1 MRILSISGPLHREFG
16 GPPLAA
22 TGAAVSLLNIGYQVK
37 MIVCGQ
43 SLSDSQQNSL
53 FFDKLSSSGA
63 EVQIFLRRKESK
75 YGTVPRIRELKSLW
89 LDVSKSDFIIL
100 HQVYEL
106 QYLFVLPI
114 LLFLRKRYAVMPH
127 GTLTSYQRKQH
138 RLRKILFFPAIYLL
152 LKASRGIFVATQ
164 QESDQLPPY
173 LEGKGMIVGLGI
185 EISEQIYHRSMNFN
199 STFNILYMGRITKK
213 KRLELAL
220 QSFALASK
228 ESELLMK
235 FIVCGSGEERD
246 VTALKNKIQLLQI
259 EDVVDFRGWVDFS
272 EKQTAFA
279 ESDCFILTSEDENF
293 AIAAAEALAHGL
305 PCILSSNVALSSL
318 VTKYGA
324 GIVFKV
330 LEVGEIKQA
339 IIKISKIDRAV
350 SRSSSLK
357 AASELSWEAVVQKW
371 DSTIKYLMQS

>member
-1 MRILSISGPLHREFG
+1 M
-16 GPPLAA
+16 
-22 TGAAVSLLNIGYQVK
+22 
-37 MIVCGQ
+37 
-43 SLSDSQQNSL
+43 
-53 FFDKLSSSGA
+53 
-63 EVQIFLRRKESK
+63 
-75 YGTVPRIRELKSLW
+75 
-89 LDVSKSDFIIL
+89 
-100 HQVYEL
+100 
-106 QYLFVLPI
+106 
-114 LLFLRKRYAVMPH
+114 
-127 GTLTSYQRKQH
+127 
-138 RLRKILFFPAIYLL
+138 
-152 LKASRGIFVATQ
+152 ATQ

-185 EISEQIYHRSMNFN
+185 EISEQIYQRSTSFN
-199 STFNILYMGRITKK
+199 STFNLLYMGRITKK

-228 ESELLMK
+228 ESEIQMK
-235 FIVCGSGEERD
+235 FIICGSGEERD
-246 VTALKNKIQLLQI
+246 VSALKNKIQLLQI

-324 GIVFKV
+324 GIVFKE
-330 LEVGEIKQA
+330 LEVSEIKQA

-350 SRSSSLK
+350 SGRSSLK

-371 DSTIKYLMQS
+371 DATIKNLMQS

>member
-1 MRILSISGPLHREFG
+1 MRILTVSGPLHREFG

-22 TGAAVSLLNIGYQVK
+22 TGVAVSLSNIGHQVK

-43 SLSDSQQNSL
+43 SLSDSRQNSL
-53 FFDKLSSSGA
+53 FFDKLSASGA

-75 YGTVPRIRELKSLW
+75 YGAVPRIKELKSLW
-89 LDVSKSDFIIL
+89 LDVSKSDFVIL
-100 HQVYEL
+100 HQVFEL
-106 QYLFVLPI
+106 QYLFVIPI
-114 LLFLRKRYAVMPH
+114 LLFLRKRYVVMPH

-138 RLRKILFFPAIYLL
+138 RLRKILFFPAIYLF

-185 EISEQIYHRSMNFN
+185 EISEQIYQRSTSFN
-199 STFNILYMGRITKK
+199 STFNLLYMGRITKK

-228 ESELLMK
+228 ESEIQMK
-235 FIVCGSGEERD
+235 FIICGSGEERD
-246 VTALKNKIQLLQI
+246 VSALKNKIQLLQI

-324 GIVFKV
+324 GIVFKE
-330 LEVGEIKQA
+330 LEVSEIKQA

-350 SRSSSLK
+350 SGRSSLK

-371 DSTIKYLMQS
+371 DSTIKNLMQT